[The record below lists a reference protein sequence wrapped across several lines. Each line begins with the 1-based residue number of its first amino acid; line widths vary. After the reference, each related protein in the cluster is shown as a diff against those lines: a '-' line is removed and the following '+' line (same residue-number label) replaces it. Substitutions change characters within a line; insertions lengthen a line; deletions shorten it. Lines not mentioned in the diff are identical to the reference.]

1 METRKRREGKLNY
14 SLTVF
19 KSIFDNKTHKRMNFS
34 SYTQFEQLFFELSR
48 EKRQDKKSAPL
59 ISPAIYKEKTT
70 RANDNV
76 LGWAGWC
83 AVDIDEGDWH
93 GETLIKKIIEKY
105 SKWNY
110 ICYSTAS
117 STYKKP
123 KFRMVF
129 PLSKD
134 VPKDS
139 IKHFWYALNKELGDV
154 GDPQT
159 KDLSRM
165 YYVPGQYEGAYNFIY
180 NNFNGIDMNPFDI
193 ISKHNY
199 VERSGSLL
207 DNLPKAIREQL
218 LAHRKNEL
226 TNTNVTWSNYRDC
239 PFVNNKLV
247 KEYNEITDTGWYAKM
262 YAIMVSIA
270 GNAIRHKYP
279 ITAQEITTL
288 CKEIDFENGNWY
300 KSRPFDKEADRAIE
314 YIYSN
319 N

>member
-1 METRKRREGKLNY
+1 MKFY
-14 SLTVF
+14 SLTLF
-19 KSIFDNKTHKRMNFS
+19 KSIFDNKTHKRIDFS
-34 SYTQFEQLFFELSR
+34 SYAQFEQLLFELSR
-48 EKRQDKKSAPL
+48 QKRPDKKSATL
-59 ISPAIYKEKTT
+59 ISPAIYHKNTT

-83 AVDIDEGDWH
+83 AVDIDEGNWH
-93 GETLIKKIIEKY
+93 GDTLTKDIIEKY

-165 YYVPGQYEGAYNFIY
+165 YYVPGKYDGAYNFIY
-180 NNFNGIDMNPFDI
+180 NNFSGEDMDPFEI
-193 ISKHNY
+193 ISKHDY
-199 VERSGSLL
+199 VERSSSLI

-226 TNTNVTWSNYRDC
+226 TNTNVTWNNYRDC
-239 PFVNNKLV
+239 PFVNKKLV

-270 GNAIRHKYP
+270 GNAIRKKYP

-300 KSRPFDKEADRAIE
+300 KSRPFNKEADRAIE
-314 YIYSN
+314 YIHRNIYN
-319 N
+319 